1 MDKIAYDFNFQGQT
15 ALHAAATSEYVK
27 AIIIKTLLKH
37 GCKPD
42 EMDNQVN
49 QIGINFFIRKDFKK
63 IESHNQYQ
71 LPALA
76 YNVC

>member
-1 MDKIAYDFNFQGQT
+1 MDKIAYDFKFQGQT
-15 ALHAAATSEYVK
+15 ALHAAATSKYVN

-42 EMDNQVN
+42 EIDSQVN
-49 QIGINFFIRKDFKK
+49 QIVINCFVRKDFKK
-63 IESHNQYQ
+63 IESQNQYQ
-71 LPALA
+71 LLALA

>member
-1 MDKIAYDFNFQGQT
+1 MDKIVYDFNFQGQT
-15 ALHAAATSEYVK
+15 ALHAAASLKYVK

-42 EMDNQVN
+42 EMDSQVN

-63 IESHNQYQ
+63 IESQNQYQ
-71 LPALA
+71 FPALA